1 MVKIRKYLDGDLND
15 LQITEE
21 GLQDLKTVVWD
32 ELKDK
37 LSRDITRTIIDD
49 NGIKSIF
56 SAIRCNDGSLFC
68 YYIRDKRMSTVFERK
83 IKTIVKKAVKT
94 GRVLF
99 TLSYGGQDRMHEFLG
114 FKKVK
119 KIGGRELWVAS

>member
-1 MVKIRKYLDGDLND
+1 MFEVRKYIEGDLQD
-15 LQITEE
+15 LQITDEGVTDLSGAVFSSLEE
-21 GLQDLKTVVWD
+21 TLKY
-32 ELKDK
+32 
-37 LSRDITRTIIDD
+37 SITRTMIDS

-56 SAIRCNDGSLFC
+56 SAIRCDDGSLFC